1 MGRWKMNWT
10 PVIWSVWGTSVVLMA
25 IVILY
30 ASRLAKNE
38 EDQLFLLNL
47 QAMNNQ
53 SRRRLPLRSEIQ
65 PLKRLVLALVGAT
78 TLVVVVYYAFDVVH
92 QLR

>member
-1 MGRWKMNWT
+1 VEK
-10 PVIWSVWGTSVVLMA
+10 
-25 IVILY
+25 
-30 ASRLAKNE
+30 
-38 EDQLFLLNL
+38 
-47 QAMNNQ
+47 
-53 SRRRLPLRSEIQ
+53 IQ